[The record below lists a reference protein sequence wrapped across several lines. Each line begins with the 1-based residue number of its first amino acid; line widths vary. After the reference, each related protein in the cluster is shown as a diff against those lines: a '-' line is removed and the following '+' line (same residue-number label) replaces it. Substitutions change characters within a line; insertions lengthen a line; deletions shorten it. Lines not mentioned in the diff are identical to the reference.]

1 MHINIKMN
9 AFEKVNLLPVIE
21 KLTITEG
28 GNNSHLSS
36 VRHFVIEQIKQQVC
50 FIMKNSHFCEQKC

>member
-1 MHINIKMN
+1 MN

-21 KLTITEG
+21 KLTLIEG

-50 FIMKNSHFCEQKC
+50 FIMKNSHFFCEQKC